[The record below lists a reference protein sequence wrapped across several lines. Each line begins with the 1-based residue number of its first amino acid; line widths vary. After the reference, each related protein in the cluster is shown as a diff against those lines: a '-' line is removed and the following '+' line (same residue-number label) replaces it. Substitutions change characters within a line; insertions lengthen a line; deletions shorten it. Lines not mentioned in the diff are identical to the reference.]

1 MKNILD
7 KTYKS
12 IVGKKLLY
20 QVFCCISP
28 TAMGIILS
36 SSATKTWIINNVPEW
51 MRNLLLAGWFQVVLI
66 ILFGIIIPCLISGL
80 IEYLEYKNK
89 RTGYEILL
97 CLMSNIDNAVKE
109 KRQRYKEVRKS
120 KYKTDS
126 TIFRNI
132 SKPRDQIRSLCR
144 AFCVMMQFLTN
155 DEMVK
160 SSILYCKNSKI
171 GDVLA
176 VCGEDSIKCQIEE
189 LNNKSLAK
197 DVVEK
202 GKSIIVNDTDKSEL
216 FFKPKGCRAKS
227 ALAMPVF
234 DGNELLF
241 VVCFSSPNKDCF
253 KEKRIAKYEQIIE
266 EISDRVLLE
275 WHLHE
280 LLKMGKQ

>member
-7 KTYKS
+7 KTYKG
-12 IVGKKLLY
+12 VVYKKLLY

-36 SSATKTWIINNVPEW
+36 SSATKTWIINIVPERI
-51 MRNLLLAGWFQVVLI
+51 RNLLLAGWFQVVLI

-80 IEYLEYKNK
+80 IEYMKYKNK

-109 KRQRYKEVRKS
+109 KRQRFKEVRKS

-253 KEKRIAKYEQIIE
+253 KEKSIAKYEQIIG
-266 EISDRVLLE
+266 EISDRLLLE